1 MALIIL
7 ITLSVSTCHNSTPFL
22 YPGTL
27 YSYYSYYVVSCSKM
41 PQYFIMHTIHVIMN
55 SLHILII
62 CTKWFH
68 DEQMGVPAAQ
78 IAANAR
84 ASG

>member
-1 MALIIL
+1 MQ
-7 ITLSVSTCHNSTPFL
+7 
-22 YPGTL
+22 
-27 YSYYSYYVVSCSKM
+27 
-41 PQYFIMHTIHVIMN
+41 QYFFMHTIHVIMN

-68 DEQMGVPAAQ
+68 DEQMDVPAAQ